1 VDIPSFIQ
9 ALYDSGL
16 GEWGRTSLRGLPI
29 VEALH
34 VLAIAVVFGTI
45 MIVDLRLLGFPNVSR
60 SFLRTSHELL
70 KYTWGAFIAAV
81 ITGVV
86 LFAANAI
93 TYYGNTAL
101 RVKLVLI
108 LLAGVNMAVF
118 QFVTEKSAASWDK
131 NTPMPAAARV
141 AGFVSL
147 VLWVAV
153 IFFGRW
159 IGFTKGYDFAIPDEV
174 QFEF

>member
-1 VDIPSFIQ
+1 MDTPSFIQ
-9 ALYDSGL
+9 AIYDSAL
-16 GEWGRTSLRGLPI
+16 GEWGRMSLRGLPI

-34 VLAIAVVFGTI
+34 VVAIAVVFGTI
-45 MIVDLRLLGFPNVSR
+45 LIVDLRLLGLPNVSR

-70 KYTWGAFIAAV
+70 KYTWAAFVGAV

-93 TYYGNTAL
+93 TYYGNTAF

-108 LLAGVNMAVF
+108 VLAGINMAVF
-118 QFVTEKSAASWDK
+118 QLITEKSAASWDK
-131 NTPMPAAARV
+131 DTPTPTAARV
-141 AGFVSL
+141 AGFLSL
-147 VLWVAV
+147 LLWTAV